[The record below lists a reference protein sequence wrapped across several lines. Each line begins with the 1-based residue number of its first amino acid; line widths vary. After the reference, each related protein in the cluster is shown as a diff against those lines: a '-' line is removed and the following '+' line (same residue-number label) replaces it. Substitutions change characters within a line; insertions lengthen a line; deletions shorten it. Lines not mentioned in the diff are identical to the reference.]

1 MNLTLIILP
10 IMLIV
15 YGAIIYLFVLLVKA
29 LRKYIKSKDVREEK
43 KAARSAKRSRR
54 TGRKNR

>member
-15 YGAIIYLFVLLVKA
+15 YGAIIYLFVLLAKA
-29 LRKYIKSKDVREEK
+29 LRSWGVVNIDSE
-43 KAARSAKRSRR
+43 AAF
-54 TGRKNR
+54 GRP